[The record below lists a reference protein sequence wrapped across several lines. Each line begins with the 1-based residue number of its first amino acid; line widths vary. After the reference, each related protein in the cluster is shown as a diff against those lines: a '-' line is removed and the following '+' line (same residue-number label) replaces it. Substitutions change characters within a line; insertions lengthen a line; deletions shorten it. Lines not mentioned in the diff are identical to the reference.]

1 MEEVKRKKCFSK
13 FGVEE
18 LGLAYAESWPPPH
31 PTSLGW
37 SGTAIVNPAL
47 SLEISVWPLCALV
60 SGWEKFPADRFQ
72 ILCICWLSKYKFLM
86 EEGEETNALSA
97 ETEIDITSSLVW
109 SADISIRVRK
119 AKAGNITCLMSLT
132 SSCHTHYSWKCS
144 SQINIY
150 GDHFA

>member
-1 MEEVKRKKCFSK
+1 MLFKVWCGRTWTGLRRELTSTPSNI
-13 FGVEE
+13 FGMKWNGNCEP
-18 LGLAYAESWPPPH
+18 GLIARDQCL
-31 PTSLGW
+31 TSVCSCVWMG
-37 SGTAIVNPAL
+37 
-47 SLEISVWPLCALV
+47 EI
-60 SGWEKFPADRFQ
+60 ADRFQ